1 MDTLKNPEIEEKFL
15 DLIKAINEEDITSPS
30 LQGHKQDRQ
39 TITTPS
45 HCPTGGLAANQEKM

>member
-1 MDTLKNPEIEEKFL
+1 MATFNNPEIEEKFL
-15 DLIKAINEEDITSPS
+15 DLIKSFNEEVIKSHSP
-30 LQGHKQDRQ
+30 QGHKQDRQ